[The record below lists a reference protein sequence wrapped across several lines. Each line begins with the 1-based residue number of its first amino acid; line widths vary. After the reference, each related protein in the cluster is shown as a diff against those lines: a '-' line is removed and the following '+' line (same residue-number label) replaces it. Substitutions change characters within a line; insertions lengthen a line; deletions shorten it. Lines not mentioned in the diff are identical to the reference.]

1 VDIEKQM
8 AQKNHGKRRCVMRII
23 PVASGKGGV
32 GKSLIAANLAVAFAQ
47 EGQRVVLAD
56 LDLGASNLHLVLGHQ
71 SPKTGIGT
79 FLNNTKSDFN
89 EVIADTDVRGLR
101 FIPGDTEIPGT
112 ANLKTFQLKA
122 LVKRFMALE
131 NETDILVLDLG
142 AGTHQSILDFF
153 LLSGQGIVVSAPA
166 VTAVLNAY
174 VFLKNTVFR
183 LMYTSLRKGSPAR
196 AYLEKVRRDGSGPQ
210 RLYIPKMLPEIKK
223 IDPASYDKFTNRMSH
238 FHPRLIMNLI
248 DDPKDA
254 DVAMKIRR
262 SCEEYLDLKIEHLG
276 VVYRDSVQDTA
287 LSSRL
292 PVLLYKPR
300 SVLSQAVYR
309 IADKILQ
316 SDEDDYSLNA
326 KDIEESFQEA
336 GLEAEIDFSSKMEY
350 VEDLLHSGALS
361 QGDLVE
367 TVKSQQ
373 LEIAKLK
380 KENNFIK
387 LKLSN
392 AITQGFKP

>member
-1 VDIEKQM
+1 
-8 AQKNHGKRRCVMRII
+8 MRII

-32 GKSLIAANLAVAFAQ
+32 GKSLIAANLGVAFAQ
-47 EGQRVVLAD
+47 AGQRVVLAD
-56 LDLGASNLHLVLGHQ
+56 LDLGASNLHLVLGYQ

-79 FLNNTKSDFN
+79 FLNDTRSDFN

-112 ANLKTFQLKA
+112 ANLKAYQLRA
-122 LVKRFMALE
+122 LVRRFLALK
-131 NETDILVLDLG
+131 NETDILILDLG

-183 LMYTSLRKGSPAR
+183 LMYTVFEKGSPAR
-196 AYLEKVRRDGSGPQ
+196 TYLEKARKDGSGPQ
-210 RLYIPKMLPEIKK
+210 KLYIPRMLPEIKK
-223 IDPASYDKFTNRMSH
+223 IDRVSHDKFIKHMAN

-276 VVYRDSVQDTA
+276 VVYRDAIQDTA

-292 PVLLYKPR
+292 PVVLYKPQ

-316 SDEDDYSLNA
+316 SEEDEYSLDE
-326 KDIEESFQEA
+326 KEIEESFQEA
-336 GLEAEIDFSSKMEY
+336 ELEAEIDFSAKMDY

-361 QGDLVE
+361 QGDLIE

-373 LEIAKLK
+373 VEIAKLK

-387 LKLSN
+387 LKLSK
-392 AITQGFKP
+392 AMAKGFNP

>member
-1 VDIEKQM
+1 
-8 AQKNHGKRRCVMRII
+8 MRII

-32 GKSLIAANLAVAFAQ
+32 GKSLVAANLAIAFAQ
-47 EGQRVVLAD
+47 AGQRVVLAD

-71 SPKTGIGT
+71 SPKNGIGT
-79 FLNNTKSDFN
+79 FLNDTRSDFN
-89 EVIADTDVRGLR
+89 NVIAETDIRGLR

-112 ANLKTFQLKA
+112 ANLKAQQLKA
-122 LVKRFMALE
+122 LVRRFLGLKTD
-131 NETDILVLDLG
+131 TDILILDLG

-153 LLSGQGIVVSAPA
+153 LLSGQGVVVSAPM

-183 LMYTSLRKGSPAR
+183 LMSTTFGKGSPAG
-196 AYLEKVRRDGSGPQ
+196 AYLEKARKDGSGHQ
-210 RLYIPKMLPEIKK
+210 RLYIPQILPEIKK
-223 IDPASYDKFTNRMSH
+223 LDPTSYDKFMTRVSH

-262 SCEEYLDLKIEHLG
+262 SCEEYLALKIEHLG
-276 VVYRDSVQDTA
+276 VIYRDTIQDTA

-292 PVLLYKPR
+292 PIVLYKPQ
-300 SVLSQAVYR
+300 SVLSQAIYR
-309 IADKILQ
+309 IADKILE
-316 SDEDDYSLNA
+316 SDEDEYSLDD
-326 KDIEESFQEA
+326 KEIEESFQEA
-336 GLEAEIDFSSKMEY
+336 GLEAEVDFDYKMEY

-373 LEIAKLK
+373 LELAKLK
-380 KENNFIK
+380 KENNFLK
-387 LKLSN
+387 FKLSN
-392 AITQGFKP
+392 AIAKGFNP